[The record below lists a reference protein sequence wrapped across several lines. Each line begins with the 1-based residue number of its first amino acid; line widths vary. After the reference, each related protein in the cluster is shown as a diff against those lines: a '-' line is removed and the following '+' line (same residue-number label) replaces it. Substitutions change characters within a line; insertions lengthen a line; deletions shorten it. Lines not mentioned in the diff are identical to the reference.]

1 MGRHEH
7 EWMQPK
13 LLNTEL
19 FPQAGGAREQ
29 SECWTDGIVYHK
41 LAPSSSDFK
50 LECDS
55 FKFLTAG
62 SPP

>member
-1 MGRHEH
+1 MDAAEAAKHRVVSTG
-7 EWMQPK
+7 
-13 LLNTEL
+13 
-19 FPQAGGAREQ
+19 AAREQ

>member
-1 MGRHEH
+1 MGRHED

-13 LLNTEL
+13 LLNTV
-19 FPQAGGAREQ
+19 FFHRAGGAREQ
-29 SECWTDGIVYHK
+29 SK
-41 LAPSSSDFK
+41 LTPRSSDFK